1 MTGLTIDDT
10 KLFMNH
16 LLKENTFDLFEMV
29 SLNLKT
35 DITYDI
41 DGMQNSDYFDED
53 VDTYASWDHFKGKVA
68 TLIKGPRAPIYFK
81 LVLALSS
88 NQTENI
94 LLKTE
99 ASTDLIQGFFLNI
112 VYDQNQAKI
121 TTGTNYK
128 TFSMDKTPEQY
139 FDTSMK
145 KFLERH
151 NIPYSF

>member
-10 KLFMNH
+10 KLFMTH
-16 LLKENTFDLFEMV
+16 LLKEGTFDHFEMV

-41 DGMQNSDYFDED
+41 DGSLNKEYFEEE
-53 VDTYASWDHFKGKVA
+53 VTTYKSWDHFKGKVA
-68 TLIKGPRAPIYFK
+68 TLIKGPRVPLYFK
-81 LVLALSS
+81 LVLALSAG
-88 NQTENI
+88 QTENI
-94 LLKTE
+94 LSKTE
-99 ASTDLIQGFFLNI
+99 ASTDLVQGFFLNI
-112 VYDQNQAKI
+112 VYDQNAAMI

-151 NIPYSF
+151 NIPFSF